1 MFAFL
6 TQFDAKNAQKSSI
19 LIFFRQ
25 IDVEISEAVWYGADV
40 RFDGSPEKNG
50 ICEKKEILGNIY
62 RDHKNIFVPREI
74 IIIFLLPRRWHK
86 GSNGHKEQYCMRQTL
101 ANCLKNNMVF

>member
-1 MFAFL
+1 M
-6 TQFDAKNAQKSSI
+6 
-19 LIFFRQ
+19 
-25 IDVEISEAVWYGADV
+25 V